1 MLRACLNCH
10 AQFHANRSNHIFCH
24 PSCRYEYYNDH
35 VRKVISEMKAKLK
48 IKPRRKLKHNEY
60 RCAMCKEVYAKGWS
74 DEEAMAEA
82 QRDFPHIPIEETKL
96 ICEDCYELITT
107 DMRDNPSK
115 YEAN

>member
-1 MLRACLNCH
+1 
-10 AQFHANRSNHIFCH
+10 
-24 PSCRYEYYNDH
+24 
-35 VRKVISEMKAKLK
+35 
-48 IKPRRKLKHNEY
+48 
-60 RCAMCKEVYAKGWS
+60 MCKEVYAKGWS